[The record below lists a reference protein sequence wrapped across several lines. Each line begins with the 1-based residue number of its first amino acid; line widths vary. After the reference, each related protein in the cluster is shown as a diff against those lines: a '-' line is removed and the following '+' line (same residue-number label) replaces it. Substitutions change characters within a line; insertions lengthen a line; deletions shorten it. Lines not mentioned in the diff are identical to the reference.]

1 MVDYVKLWIRNRA
14 DILRILANH
23 SIDFKFNVKGKT
35 GEILEYPQTCTVSVW
50 EFKLLSPNFLQITG
64 SLHKYWNDGTNWND
78 FKIENLLTAIIKL
91 CNWLQVNPNNI
102 TIHNLEFGVN
112 ITPEIN
118 ATEIL
123 KQVICYRNIRAKEE
137 INNKKYFTEY
147 ILGKYI
153 LKFYDKGKQARNEWG
168 LNVGNVLRVE
178 VKAMDSSYFSFCNI
192 KNLADLLDTNN
203 HKLLGC
209 KINKVF
215 ENVVFDDPTLRV
227 SDMTKSERKVYEKYK
242 NPRVW
247 IANKKNRNSTIVA
260 QENRFRA
267 IVAKYG
273 KWKLHSTIAQMI
285 KDKWSELSTP
295 TTDTISAIN
304 DYLIHCKLCG
314 IYYLEYNPKI
324 NKVTTEKKCISCGSD
339 ISQQD
344 KKSKYCSAKY
354 VGEQQAHKCR
364 NTNSNPRNNY
374 TRQLQKI
381 HNKGQLL
388 FDITPYLKKVG

>member
-1 MVDYVKLWIRNRA
+1 MDDYIKCSTNNSIEIQNVLQNPG
-14 DILRILANH
+14 
-23 SIDFKFNVKGKT
+23 IDFKGIHSVKT
-35 GEILEYPQTCTVSVW
+35 GEILPYPQTCKVGEW
-50 EFKLLSPNFLQITG
+50 ELILHSPTLLQITG
-64 SLHKYWNDGTNWND
+64 SLHKYWNNGTNWND

-91 CNWLQVNPNNI
+91 CNRLQINPYNMK
-102 TIHNLEFGVN
+102 IHNLEFGVN
-112 ITPEIN
+112 ITPAID

-123 KQVICYRNIRAKEE
+123 KNVICYKNKES
-137 INNKKYFTEY
+137 IKGIDDSKYFLEFDKEQY
-147 ILGKYI
+147 Y
-153 LKFYDKGKQARNEWG
+153 LKMYDKGKQARIAWK
-168 LNVGNVLRVE
+168 LDVGNVLRVE
-178 VKAMDSSYFSFCNI
+178 IKARDSKYISFGNI
-192 KNLADLLDTNN
+192 KNLADLLDLNN
-203 HKLLGC
+203 NKLLGR

-215 ENVVFDDPTLRV
+215 EDVVFDDHTIQV
-227 SDMTKSERKVYEKYK
+227 SEMTKPDRKIYEKYR

-247 IANKKNRNSTIVA
+247 TANKKNRNSTIVA

-267 IVAKYG
+267 IVLKYG
-273 KWKLHSTIAQMI
+273 KLKLHSTLTQMI
-285 KDKWSELSTP
+285 KDKWSELITATP
-295 TTDTISAIN
+295 DTISAIN
-304 DYLIHCKLCG
+304 DYLTHCKLCRNSYL
-314 IYYLEYNPKI
+314 IYTPKI